1 MIFSFAAAALVCVS
15 QPVESSSF
23 KINQMFKTEGIFRQ
37 LSMEQAVLRI
47 HDILVWIR
55 IRIRFKFSC
64 LSLFEGTFTSF
75 LKDKKSKRS
84 QKTVGIK
91 VFLSVFA

>member
-1 MIFSFAAAALVCVS
+1 MIFSFAAAALVCFS

-55 IRIRFKFSC
+55 I
-64 LSLFEGTFTSF
+64 SLWVLNNESGFGSSYFH
-75 LKDKKSKRS
+75 
-84 QKTVGIK
+84 
-91 VFLSVFA
+91 

>member
-15 QPVESSSF
+15 QLVESSSF

-55 IRIRFKFSC
+55 I
-64 LSLFEGTFTSF
+64 SLWVLNNESGFGSSYF
-75 LKDKKSKRS
+75 R
-84 QKTVGIK
+84 
-91 VFLSVFA
+91 

>member
-55 IRIRFKFSC
+55 ISLWVLNNESRFGSSYF
-64 LSLFEGTFTSF
+64 
-75 LKDKKSKRS
+75 R
-84 QKTVGIK
+84 
-91 VFLSVFA
+91 